1 LAPGR
6 ACPPGGR
13 SETAAG
19 WRTDRRAGNDSRN
32 VVPGPGSSDPQ
43 NDVDQLRGA
52 GDVVELRTGDARE
65 AAALARRTLDEGT
78 FAGWSEVLIGGVAE
92 NRGGLPIVT
101 GNAHHFPAQETITYG

>member
-1 LAPGR
+1 
-6 ACPPGGR
+6 
-13 SETAAG
+13 
-19 WRTDRRAGNDSRN
+19 
-32 VVPGPGSSDPQ
+32 VPGLPRPARELKQNTSGS
-43 NDVDQLRGA
+43 LGA

>member
-1 LAPGR
+1 MSSPVPAPR
-6 ACPPGGR
+6 IR
-13 SETAAG
+13 KTTST
-19 WRTDRRAGNDSRN
+19 
-32 VVPGPGSSDPQ
+32 
-43 NDVDQLRGA
+43 LRGA